1 MELQQTNSPDYLSVI
16 YDKFDGLLTLHT
28 YNLIKLIPFE
38 ESNIIF
44 SGGLLY
50 ECMRDVDPSDKL
62 YDIDLFLFGDKDKKI
77 STYNK
82 LISNLSSAKIEYVI
96 GYNRSV
102 VYIILRDI
110 PRIIQLVFTEFENPS
125 QVIDSFDFVHLQ
137 SYYDGSNL
145 YINSDTVEH
154 ISNET
159 TDIKYRPSISRYIK
173 YDLRGVKLDNIL
185 YQEYDFVFG
194 KTQFNKYLKSK
205 EQTREKV
212 VELYNLEDKTEL
224 FKLFGLTQLED
235 LASQVNLSGKFT
247 QYTIDESVEDDELK
261 LFHGIHGMNL
271 YSFENQNY
279 LYVKGKVIQVF
290 EPNQFNEKYQLVI
303 EFNNLRVCNYLT
315 GLIDEVKYH
324 LDKLDEKN
332 KKIRFSHPFINSL
345 GYTFENKGDYIKQVG
360 GLVLKICDIQAL
372 KLNTNYNFI
381 LRPQLFYSEDMRQSG
396 FNFKIEE
403 DIEQK
408 LI

>member
-1 MELQQTNSPDYLSVI
+1 MELQHTNSPDYLSVI
-16 YDKFDGLLTLHT
+16 YDKFDELVETHT

-50 ECMRDVDPSDKL
+50 ECVRDTEPSDKL
-62 YDIDLFLFGDKDKKI
+62 FDIDLFLFGDKDKKI

-82 LISNLSSAKIEYVI
+82 LISNLTNAKIEYVV

-110 PRIIQLVFTEFENPS
+110 PRIIQLIFTEFETPG

-145 YINSDTVEH
+145 FTNNKTVEH

-159 TDIKYRPSISRYIK
+159 TDINYRPSISRYIK
-173 YDLRGVKLDNIL
+173 YDSRGVKLDNIL

-194 KTQFNKYLKSK
+194 KMQYRKYLKNK
-205 EQTREKV
+205 EQTWEKV

-235 LASQVNLSGKFT
+235 FASQVNLDGKFT
-247 QYTIDESVEDDELK
+247 QYAIDESIEDDELK
-261 LFHGIHGMNL
+261 LFYGIQGMNL

-279 LYVKGKVIQVF
+279 MYVKGKVIKYFLPNVPNGKYQVF
-290 EPNQFNEKYQLVI
+290 V

-324 LDKLDEKN
+324 LDKLHEKN
-332 KKIRFSHPFINSL
+332 KNIRFSHSFTNSL
-345 GYTFENKGDYIKQVG
+345 GYTVKDKDNWVEQVG
-360 GLVLKICDIQAL
+360 GLVLKICTDKDL
-372 KLNTNYNFI
+372 KLNTSYNFI
-381 LRPQLFYSEDMRQSG
+381 LRPQLYDSNNMRQSG

-403 DIEQK
+403 AIEQK